1 MSWISRYHL
10 KYFLRSSLCAAPIAS
25 MAAALVAAPL
35 IRMLDERTQWTIMG
49 FGLDGSRAVV
59 SALTA
64 SLLTFMVFAFSSILL
79 AVQIAGGQLSPRIIA
94 RIFEKRLTKLSLST
108 FVFSF
113 TYTLAALGRIEG
125 RVPQLTV
132 QVAVIA
138 SLLSV
143 AVFLYLIQEVSR
155 GLRPIAIL
163 TQVGA
168 DTRSVISDFYPDL
181 FDAGTA
187 ENAWPDFKTLPVR
200 KIVPHI
206 GHPGVVVEFDATG
219 LVEIARRAGAII
231 ELIPQIGDFM
241 APGDDLFCLHGENI
255 SAADIGALRRCIAL
269 GPERTLDQDPA
280 FGLRILVDIAI
291 KALSPAINDPTT
303 AVLAIDQIHHL
314 LHLLGDRQLSKS
326 IVRDS
331 SGEIRLVY
339 RTPCWEDFVTLAV
352 TEIRL
357 CGAQSPQVTRRLKA
371 MLEHLVL
378 VAPPQRSETLSKEM
392 ALLQRTIENG
402 FVDPEDRNIAGVGDL
417 QGLGSPQHKRN

>member
-1 MSWISRYHL
+1 MSWMLRYRL

-25 MAAALVAAPL
+25 MAAALLAAPL
-35 IRMLDERTQWTIMG
+35 ILMVDERTQWTMMG
-49 FGLDGSRAVV
+49 FGLEGSRVMIG
-59 SALTA
+59 ALTA

-94 RIFEKRLTKLSLST
+94 RIFEKRLTKLSLSI

-113 TYTLAALGRIEG
+113 TYTLAALSRIEG
-125 RVPQLTV
+125 RVPQLPV
-132 QVAVIA
+132 MVAVIA

-143 AVFLYLIQEVSR
+143 VIFLYLIQEVSR

-168 DTRSVISDFYPDL
+168 DTCSVISDFYPGL
-181 FDAGTA
+181 FEAGNS
-187 ENAWPDFKTLPVR
+187 EISGPDFKTLPVR
-200 KIVPHI
+200 KIVQHI
-206 GHPGVVVEFDATG
+206 GHPGVVVEFDVSG

-231 ELIPQIGDFM
+231 ELIPQVGDFM
-241 APGDDLFCLHGENI
+241 ASGEDLFCLHGENV
-255 SAADIGALRRCIAL
+255 SAIDIGALRHCVAL

-280 FGLRILVDIAI
+280 FGLRIIVDIAI

-314 LHLLGDRQLSKS
+314 LHSLGERQISRS

-331 SGEIRLVY
+331 SGDVRLVY
-339 RTPCWEDFVTLAV
+339 RTPRWEDFVTLAV

-357 CGAQSPQVTRRLKA
+357 YGAQSHQVNRRLKA
-371 MLEHLVL
+371 MFEHLVQVL
-378 VAPPQRSETLSKEM
+378 PPQRSETLRKEM
-392 ALLQRTIENG
+392 ALLQRTIEAG
-402 FVDPEDRNIAGVGDL
+402 FTDQEDRIIAGVCDL
-417 QGLGSPQHKRN
+417 QGLGSPQYKRN